1 MIGLKEDTEAKIKE
15 RLRVADE
22 IDSDIFALDYLTPVP
37 NSPDWRYG
45 IKKGWFD
52 PDKIDLRDWDFQHP
66 VIPTDHLTIEEV
78 GRLGAWCMREYYSKP
93 ERIHRIMES
102 NYHMKVKL
110 CVKDFMN
117 NISKWEANSRV
128 TGRGIIM
135 VSIQTNMNWDAV
147 ALSKYNKML
156 NLIPIFHR
164 RLAQEVVNKKAE
176 QGAVA
181 RGSST
186 VEEADI
192 VQAFLTEVPKAFYS
206 LMIRIMDEVGF

>member
-1 MIGLKEDTEAKIKE
+1 
-15 RLRVADE
+15 
-22 IDSDIFALDYLTPVP
+22 
-37 NSPDWRYG
+37 
-45 IKKGWFD
+45 
-52 PDKIDLRDWDFQHP
+52 
-66 VIPTDHLTIEEV
+66 
-78 GRLGAWCMREYYSKP
+78 
-93 ERIHRIMES
+93 
-102 NYHMKVKL
+102 
-110 CVKDFMN
+110 
-117 NISKWEANSRV
+117 
-128 TGRGIIM
+128 M

-156 NLIPIFHR
+156 NMIPTFHR

-206 LMIRIMDEVGF
+206 LMVRIMGEVGFDYKKYL